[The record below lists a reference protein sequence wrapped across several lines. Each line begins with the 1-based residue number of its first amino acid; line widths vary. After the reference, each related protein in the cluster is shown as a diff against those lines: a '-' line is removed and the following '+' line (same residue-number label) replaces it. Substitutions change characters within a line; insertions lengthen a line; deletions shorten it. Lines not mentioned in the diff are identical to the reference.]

1 MIKTT
6 AGQAEQDAL
15 AAANTAMLHAYMD
28 QLEALQACQMARDT
42 FDPDA
47 KADWF
52 TGWDEAMEKAHQ
64 VACVAENAYDAARIA
79 WEAAVYAL
87 IAALEVAVR

>member
-1 MIKTT
+1 MSTPK
-6 AGQAEQDAL
+6 AMN
-15 AAANTAMLHAYMD
+15 AANAAMLHAYVG
-28 QLEALQACQMARDT
+28 QVEALQACQIARDA

-64 VACVAENAYDAARIA
+64 VAEDAENGYDAARIA

-87 IAALEVAVR
+87 VKAVR